1 MSEQEAGHG
10 REVPHQHRQQQQD
23 RQGGRVGGSVY
34 GCDVG
39 GSEIVTSVGIEA
51 RVFGTRGD
59 LP

>member
-1 MSEQEAGHG
+1 MSDREAGRG
-10 REVPHQHRQQQQD
+10 REVPHQHQQQD

-59 LP
+59 LT